1 MHHGKEVFR
10 IWWGDHQDRLC
21 TCRRC
26 KILYTDGSVD
36 RHYEPI
42 TEDVCFS
49 NFFEATFEFIV
60 PEGFCAFA
68 LSERDRIVSCYC
80 SEKAIMLCKAAIM
93 GDRESYFKIAR
104 SQLHPGQIKK
114 MGRQVKGFEE
124 RKWMEKECSVA
135 FQVVYQ
141 KFSKINALQ
150 DVLLSTEDFVL
161 AEATSNDRTV
171 IGVLAWIR
179 ATSEP
184 RILMQWLGTK
194 NQWRVILHGRSFVR
208 LEAVP
213 RQCRQVMVLA

>member
-1 MHHGKEVFR
+1 
-10 IWWGDHQDRLC
+10 
-21 TCRRC
+21 
-26 KILYTDGSVD
+26 
-36 RHYEPI
+36 
-42 TEDVCFS
+42 
-49 NFFEATFEFIV
+49 
-60 PEGFCAFA
+60 
-68 LSERDRIVSCYC
+68 
-80 SEKAIMLCKAAIM
+80 
-93 GDRESYFKIAR
+93 
-104 SQLHPGQIKK
+104 

-213 RQCRQVMVLA
+213 RQCRQAMVLA